1 MEVPPRK
8 FCPPRTTWRPI
19 RGNVCQALP
28 VDLCLPANPVSGF
41 QSFHASLGIQ
51 APTVCLAF
59 QSEAMCA
66 ERNWYPV

>member
-8 FCPPRTTWRPI
+8 FCPPRTTWCPNRE
-19 RGNVCQALP
+19 NVCQALL
-28 VDLCLPANPVSGF
+28 VDLCLPANLVPGF

-51 APTVCLAF
+51 APAVCLACR
-59 QSEAMCA
+59 SIAMCA